1 MVDAFGSRINGTIV
15 MNELKES
22 LSHFWSLQMANAIL
36 DIMVPLLV
44 LQGISTRGKRPAVTF
59 D

>member
-1 MVDAFGSRINGTIV
+1 MVDAFGSKIIGTIV
-15 MNELKES
+15 EDLEES

-36 DIMVPLLV
+36 NIIVPLLV

>member
-1 MVDAFGSRINGTIV
+1 MVNVFGFKIIGTVV

-22 LSHFWSLQMANAIL
+22 LSHFWSLHMANAIF
-36 DIMVPLLV
+36 DIIVPLLV
-44 LQGISTRGKRPAVTF
+44 LQGICTRGKRPAVTF

>member
-1 MVDAFGSRINGTIV
+1 MVNVFGSKNIGTIV

-22 LSHFWSLQMANAIL
+22 LSHFRSLQIANAIL
-36 DIMVPLLV
+36 DIIVPLLV
-44 LQGISTRGKRPAVTF
+44 LQGICTRGKRPAVTF

>member
-1 MVDAFGSRINGTIV
+1 MVDAFGSKIIGTIV

-22 LSHFWSLQMANAIL
+22 LSHFWSLHMANAIL